1 MSTLVL
7 GREIVA
13 EALRSGDAR
22 AYIEAGL
29 TWDFMHDDMHPA
41 YTSVFTGQDIDAWKE
56 ILRYLAREHRVPDP
70 KVFRLSF
77 PEGSYELPGS
87 GVTAHELAGLAV
99 RAVNQYEAE
108 VGSGEAGRYIDA
120 EDPDGA
126 ARIMLETARKILNR
140 DGRGSVKITIDD
152 AAFGLDAY
160 LDKEIQ
166 RGPGFGMIELD
177 RHFGGFQPSQ
187 LITILGRA
195 KANKTTFLAQSAFHA
210 WYGQEVKSLGQP
222 TEYVDPRR
230 VMFIST
236 EIDAEGI
243 QGRFL
248 AYGAQMNH
256 RKLTERT
263 GEFRLN
269 ESDKDKIRKFWNT
282 EIGPQNTKSL
292 QVIQPTGRYTVDDME
307 LDIES
312 FGADIVYLDGFYFLH
327 DVISGKPGAHWEA
340 HDNLARE
347 LKSLAM
353 RHSIPV
359 VLTHQVRE
367 KQLGKAGG
375 GIEDGSMMGG
385 TGLRMASDLVITA
398 DKNLDTQVITLKNT
412 ASRSGYLPTIQGE
425 WDWNRFRF
433 DAHEYTE
440 EEEEKP
446 DEW

>member
-1 MSTLVL
+1 
-7 GREIVA
+7 
-13 EALRSGDAR
+13 
-22 AYIEAGL
+22 
-29 TWDFMHDDMHPA
+29 
-41 YTSVFTGQDIDAWKE
+41 
-56 ILRYLAREHRVPDP
+56 
-70 KVFRLSF
+70 
-77 PEGSYELPGS
+77 
-87 GVTAHELAGLAV
+87 
-99 RAVNQYEAE
+99 
-108 VGSGEAGRYIDA
+108 
-120 EDPDGA
+120 
-126 ARIMLETARKILNR
+126 
-140 DGRGSVKITIDD
+140 
-152 AAFGLDAY
+152 
-160 LDKEIQ
+160 
-166 RGPGFGMIELD
+166 
-177 RHFGGFQPSQ
+177 
-187 LITILGRA
+187 
-195 KANKTTFLAQSAFHA
+195 
-210 WYGQEVKSLGQP
+210 
-222 TEYVDPRR
+222 
-230 VMFIST
+230 MFIST